1 MQEPPGAWFRHAMIL
16 GNARTWE
23 TAAGLALLAA
33 ASGTAIWLFTRRRP
47 TADEI
52 EFARRQLLARTGR
65 LVDGMFLDVCQMTGD
80 DGLTRT
86 LLLYSYRIS
95 GVDYQCSQDVTAM
108 RGVVDD
114 PAHLRAGFPCTV
126 RYLPGTPHN
135 SILVAE
141 EWSGLRSSLPDL
153 RRSGAADPT
162 EPRRRWPRVR

>member
-1 MQEPPGAWFRHAMIL
+1 MIL

-23 TAAGLALLAA
+23 TAAGLTLLAA
-33 ASGTAIWLFTRRRP
+33 ASVAAFWLFTRRRP

-65 LVDGMFLDVCQMTGD
+65 LVDGMFLDVSQMTDD
-80 DGLTRT
+80 DGLART
-86 LLLYSYRIS
+86 LLLYSYRIG
-95 GVDYQCSQDVTAM
+95 GVDYQCSQDVTTV

-114 PAHLRAGFPCTV
+114 PAHLSAGFPCTV

-141 EWSGLRSSLPDL
+141 EWSGLRNSLPDL
-153 RRSGAADPT
+153 RRPGAADPV
-162 EPRRRWPRVR
+162 EPRRRSPRVR